1 MTRPAPANAHFG
13 PSQPEADAANLPNE
27 SLVASICFTTLYVFL
42 NKRIRREYE
51 PQCDVPGELAPT
63 RTLPF
68 GKVRI
73 GHHPGRE
80 RIYTIV
86 RRRVPRIRM
95 AQLTERTSLIAS
107 A

>member
-51 PQCDVPGELAPT
+51 PQCDVPGELPPI
-63 RTLPF
+63 RTLLT
-68 GKVRI
+68 GKVRL
-73 GHHPGRE
+73 GHHPPALNDSVSPALDQKLGDC
-80 RIYTIV
+80 
-86 RRRVPRIRM
+86 
-95 AQLTERTSLIAS
+95 LTLGHPKLK
-107 A
+107 